1 VIPDWL
7 RSATATDRVVLAY
20 DLALVPIVLLA
31 QPTVAGWQA
40 LLAFHLALPPAV
52 LWLAARA
59 ARPEASGLT
68 RFLHRWYPMLL
79 LLVLYPE
86 AGLLRHVFFD
96 HDLDPALARLDGRLF
111 PGEPHLWGPRHLPVG
126 VLEAAHAVYFSYYLL
141 LFVPALAAARRAPR
155 AAKQYVYAVVTSLLV
170 HYLFA
175 IAVPTSGP
183 FAERAASMPRGW
195 LFLPLM
201 GGIYTGFD
209 RGGLA
214 FPSTHAA
221 AGLLAALFAA
231 RLYPRHRAWCLAWG
245 AAVVVSTVVCGYHYT
260 IDTVA
265 GVGTG
270 LASYWLWGREPRAAV
285 SARAQPAVTT
295 RSAKA
300 AP

>member
-1 VIPDWL
+1 MTADRL
-7 RSATATDRVVLAY
+7 RLGPTDRIVVAY

-40 LLAFHLALPPAV
+40 LLAFHLALPPV
-52 LWLAARA
+52 VVWLAARA
-59 ARPEASGLT
+59 ARPTASRLA

-79 LLVLYPE
+79 LLALYPE
-86 AGLLRHVFFD
+86 AGLLRHAFFA
-96 HDLDPALARLDGRLF
+96 HDLDPALARLDARLF
-111 PGEPHLWGPRHLPVG
+111 PGELHLWGPRQLPVG
-126 VLEAAHAVYFSYYLL
+126 ALEAAHAIYFSYYLL

-155 AAKQYVYAVVTSLLV
+155 AAEQYVHAVVASLLA

-183 FAERAASMPRGW
+183 FAERAAALPRGW

-201 GGIYTGFD
+201 GGLYAGFD

-231 RLYPRHRAWCLAWG
+231 RLYPRWRAWFLAWG
-245 AAVVVSTVVCGYHYT
+245 ALVVASTVVCGYHFT

-265 GVGTG
+265 GVATG
-270 LASYWLWGREPRAAV
+270 LASYWLWGREASAELSGSRAA
-285 SARAQPAVTT
+285 ARA
-295 RSAKA
+295 
-300 AP
+300 